1 MPKVILDKRGRM
13 ILASRIVPGCLS
25 AFETRRGRYSFP
37 VCGDIIRRL
46 MNHDKELELSD
57 ELWDTLAGIHQGQM
71 ELDTIAKDDSPE
83 GDMRLY
89 PYQRVAVQW
98 LATIER
104 GILADEQGL
113 GKTVEAC
120 CAAAQINPKR
130 SIIICPTAMMQKW
143 GQHVTDWI
151 PGVRI
156 TYLGES
162 KRKESI
168 EDWKLRGGYLITNYD
183 RAVIE
188 ADKLLIANLVII
200 DEAHKLRNRKTEMT
214 KKITKIALK
223 SKYLFL
229 LTATPTV
236 NGPEDVWTLLKMLD
250 KARWGSFWGFIFRF
264 CEVSDTGYGLKIDGL
279 RDSEAPAMEAVLR
292 PYILRRSGELGLKES
307 EVRWI
312 DVPLTG
318 LQKELYEQMDESGE
332 CGGVMAYDTLA
343 QYTRLRQLALH
354 PGLVFPDYDG
364 PSKLDVLPDLIRERD
379 GQVVV
384 FTSFAGL
391 ATKAVEVLEQAGIG
405 ASRISGDLDTK
416 ERELSLSLFKS
427 AASRVLVVTHG
438 TGGEGLDLTEADRAV
453 FLDLAWN
460 PAGNE
465 HAEKRILRHGQLSD
479 RTEIIHL
486 HSPGTIEDDV
496 REIVEQKRP
505 ATIAEISA
513 RRASHI

>member
-1 MPKVILDKRGRM
+1 M

-25 AFETRRGRYSFP
+25 TFETRRGRTSFP
-37 VCGDIIRRL
+37 VCGDIVRRL

-57 ELWDTLAGIHQGQM
+57 DLWDTLAGIHQGQM
-71 ELDTIAKDDSPE
+71 DLDNIAKDDNPE

-89 PYQRVAVQW
+89 PYQRIAVQW
-98 LATIER
+98 LVTIKR

-120 CAAAQINPKR
+120 CAAAQVNPKR

-143 GQHVTDWI
+143 GQHVEDWI
-151 PGVRI
+151 SGIQI
-156 TYLGES
+156 TYLGED
-162 KRKESI
+162 RRRESI
-168 EDWKLRGGYLITNYD
+168 EDWKLYGGYLITNYD
-183 RAVIE
+183 RATIE
-188 ADKLLIANLVII
+188 ESSLLIADLVII
-200 DEAHKLRNRKTEMT
+200 DEAHKLRNRKTAMT
-214 KKITKIALK
+214 KAISRIALK
-223 SKYLFL
+223 SEYLFL

-236 NGPEDVWTLLKMLD
+236 NGPEDVWTLLKMID
-250 KARWGSFWGFIFRF
+250 KARWGSFWGFVFRF
-264 CEVSDTGYGLKIDGL
+264 CETSDTGYGLKIVGL
-279 RDSEAPAMEAVLR
+279 RDSEGPALEAVLR
-292 PYILRRSGELGLKES
+292 PYTLRRSGSLGLKES

-318 LQKELYEQMDESGE
+318 LQKDLYEEMDATGE
-332 CGGVMAYDTLA
+332 CGGIMAFDTLA
-343 QYTRLRQLALH
+343 QFTRLRQLALH
-354 PGLVFPDYDG
+354 PGLIFPDYDG
-364 PSKLDVLPDLIRERD
+364 PSKLDILPDLIRERD

-405 ASRISGDLDTK
+405 ASKITGDLDVK

-427 AASRVLVVTHG
+427 GASRVLVVTHG

-486 HSPGTIEDDV
+486 HSPETIEDAV

-505 ATIAEISA
+505 ATIKEISA
-513 RRASHI
+513 MRGREK